1 MERLFCDSVYFGV
14 CISLVSYA
22 VGVALRRKT
31 GWGFMNPLLVSIV
44 LVIAALLVLGVDY
57 GSYSRGAAW
66 LSYLLTPATV
76 CLAVPLYQQVMDD
89 LKGEIARGVYAAGSR
104 IPSEMELAKSY
115 GVGRVTVRR
124 AIEELSRAGYLN
136 RQQGRGTFVCAPK
149 LKRKIRQKGDVQ
161 SFTEGCAANDMVP
174 GARLVSRTVVAATH
188 EDAAFFGVEPGCEL
202 IVVERVRTAD
212 GIPVMLENNA
222 FVLADHPYLQTLA
235 DEDLSDNSIFA
246 LVAEHS
252 GRAPLKSDP
261 CTVEIALA
269 DAQAAPLL
277 EVPVGEPLFYMEA
290 YFTDEDERPL
300 LLGRQKIVGSRYVF
314 DI

>member
-1 MERLFCDSVYFGV
+1 MAFDD
-14 CISLVSYA
+14 
-22 VGVALRRKT
+22 KT
-31 GWGFMNPLLVSIV
+31 DRS
-44 LVIAALLVLGVDY
+44 
-57 GSYSRGAAW
+57 GA
-66 LSYLLTPATV
+66 S
-76 CLAVPLYQQVMDD
+76 AVPLYQQVMDD

-115 GVGRVTVRR
+115 GVGRITVRR

-149 LKRKIRQKGDVQ
+149 LKRKIRQKDDVQ
-161 SFTEGCAANDMVP
+161 SFSDACRVNGMEP
-174 GARLVSRTVVAATH
+174 GACVISRKILPADSTEAQ
-188 EDAAFFGVEPGCEL
+188 FFGVPVGTDL
-202 IVVERVRTAD
+202 ICFVRVRTAD
-212 GIPVMLENNA
+212 GVPVMLENNA

-235 DEDLSDNSIFA
+235 DEDLTDNSIFA

-269 DAQAAPLL
+269 DTQTAPLL

>member
-1 MERLFCDSVYFGV
+1 MVADSKTDRTD
-14 CISLVSYA
+14 VS
-22 VGVALRRKT
+22 
-31 GWGFMNPLLVSIV
+31 
-44 LVIAALLVLGVDY
+44 
-57 GSYSRGAAW
+57 
-66 LSYLLTPATV
+66 
-76 CLAVPLYQQVMDD
+76 AVPLYQQVMDD
-89 LKGEIARGVYAAGSR
+89 LKGEIARGMYAAGSR

-115 GVGRVTVRR
+115 GVGRITVRR

-174 GARLVSRTVVAATH
+174 GARLVSRTVVAATR
-188 EDAAFFGVEPGCEL
+188 EDASFFGMEPGGGR
-202 IVVERVRTAD
+202 VGVERVRPGGGVA
-212 GIPVMLENNA
+212 VMLENNA
-222 FVLADHPYLQTLA
+222 FVLADHPYLQQIA
-235 DEDLSDNSIFA
+235 DEDLADNSIFA

-252 GRAPLKSDP
+252 GRVPLKSDP

-269 DAQAAPLL
+269 DAQVAPLL

-290 YFTDEDERPL
+290 CFTDEDKRPL

>member
-1 MERLFCDSVYFGV
+1 MVADSKTDRTD
-14 CISLVSYA
+14 VS
-22 VGVALRRKT
+22 
-31 GWGFMNPLLVSIV
+31 
-44 LVIAALLVLGVDY
+44 
-57 GSYSRGAAW
+57 
-66 LSYLLTPATV
+66 
-76 CLAVPLYQQVMDD
+76 AVPLYQQVMDD

-115 GVGRVTVRR
+115 GVGRITVRR

-149 LKRKIRQKGDVQ
+149 LKIVQKGDVQ
-161 SFTEGCAANDMVP
+161 SFTEACAANDMAA
-174 GARLVSRTVVAATH
+174 GARLVSRTVVAATR

-212 GIPVMLENNA
+212 GVPVMLENNA
-222 FVLADHPYLQTLA
+222 FVLADHPYLQQLA
-235 DEDLSDNSIFA
+235 DEDLADNSIFA
-246 LVAEHS
+246 LVAVHS

-269 DAQAAPLL
+269 DAQTAPLL

-290 YFTDEDERPL
+290 YFTDADERPL

>member
-1 MERLFCDSVYFGV
+1 MAADDKTERAD
-14 CISLVSYA
+14 VS
-22 VGVALRRKT
+22 
-31 GWGFMNPLLVSIV
+31 
-44 LVIAALLVLGVDY
+44 
-57 GSYSRGAAW
+57 
-66 LSYLLTPATV
+66 
-76 CLAVPLYQQVMDD
+76 AVPLYQQVMDD

-115 GVGRVTVRR
+115 GVGRITVRR

-149 LKRKIRQKGDVQ
+149 LKRKIRQKDDVQ
-161 SFTEGCAANDMVP
+161 SFSDACRVNGMEP
-174 GARLVSRTVVAATH
+174 GARVISRKILPADSTEAQ
-188 EDAAFFGVEPGCEL
+188 FFGVPVGTDL
-202 IVVERVRTAD
+202 ICVERVRTAD
-212 GIPVMLENNA
+212 GVPVMLENNA

-235 DEDLSDNSIFA
+235 DEDLIDNSIFA

-269 DAQAAPLL
+269 DVQAASLL

-290 YFTDEDERPL
+290 YFTDADGLPL
-300 LLGRQKIVGSRYVF
+300 LLGRQKIVGSRYLF

>member
-1 MERLFCDSVYFGV
+1 MATDDKTDRAGV
-14 CISLVSYA
+14 S
-22 VGVALRRKT
+22 
-31 GWGFMNPLLVSIV
+31 
-44 LVIAALLVLGVDY
+44 
-57 GSYSRGAAW
+57 
-66 LSYLLTPATV
+66 
-76 CLAVPLYQQVMDD
+76 AVPLYQQVMDD

-115 GVGRVTVRR
+115 GVGRITVRR

-161 SFTEGCAANDMVP
+161 SFTEGCAANDMVA
-174 GARLVSRTVVAATH
+174 GLVSRTVVAATR

-235 DEDLSDNSIFA
+235 AEDLTDNSIFA
-246 LVAEHS
+246 LVADHS

-269 DAQAAPLL
+269 DAQVAPLL

-290 YFTDEDERPL
+290 YFTDADERPL

>member
-1 MERLFCDSVYFGV
+1 MVADDKTERTE
-14 CISLVSYA
+14 VS
-22 VGVALRRKT
+22 
-31 GWGFMNPLLVSIV
+31 
-44 LVIAALLVLGVDY
+44 
-57 GSYSRGAAW
+57 
-66 LSYLLTPATV
+66 
-76 CLAVPLYQQVMDD
+76 AVPLYQQVMDD
-89 LKGEIARGVYAAGSR
+89 LKGEIARGVYASGSR

-149 LKRKIRQKGDVQ
+149 LKRKIVQKGDVQ
-161 SFTEGCAANDMVP
+161 SFSEGCAANDMV
-174 GARLVSRTVVAATH
+174 
-188 EDAAFFGVEPGCEL
+188 FFGVEPGCEL

-212 GIPVMLENNA
+212 GVPVMLENNA

-235 DEDLSDNSIFA
+235 DEDLTDNSIFA

-269 DAQAAPLL
+269 DAQVAPLL
-277 EVPVGEPLFYMEA
+277 EIPIGEPLFYMEA
-290 YFTDEDERPL
+290 YFTDADERPL

>member
-1 MERLFCDSVYFGV
+1 MPPTEGLTDG
-14 CISLVSYA
+14 
-22 VGVALRRKT
+22 K
-31 GWGFMNPLLVSIV
+31 
-44 LVIAALLVLGVDY
+44 AAI
-57 GSYSRGAAW
+57 
-66 LSYLLTPATV
+66 
-76 CLAVPLYQQVMDD
+76 PLYQQVIDII
-89 LKGEIARGVYAAGSR
+89 KNEINSGAYKAGAR
-104 IPSEMELAKSY
+104 IPNEFELAESY
-115 GVGRVTVRR
+115 KVGRVTVRR
-124 AIEELSRAGYLN
+124 AIEELVQQGYLTK
-136 RQQGRGTFVCAPK
+136 RQGKGTFVNAPK
-149 LKRKIRQKGDVQ
+149 LKRKIVQKGDVQ
-161 SFTEGCAANDMVP
+161 SFTEGCAANDMVA
-174 GARLVSRTVVAATH
+174 GARLVSRTVVAATR

-212 GIPVMLENNA
+212 GVPVMLENNA

-235 DEDLSDNSIFA
+235 DKDLTDNSIFA

-277 EVPVGEPLFYMEA
+277 EVPAGEALFYMEA

>member
-1 MERLFCDSVYFGV
+1 MPPTEGLTDG
-14 CISLVSYA
+14 
-22 VGVALRRKT
+22 K
-31 GWGFMNPLLVSIV
+31 
-44 LVIAALLVLGVDY
+44 AAI
-57 GSYSRGAAW
+57 
-66 LSYLLTPATV
+66 
-76 CLAVPLYQQVMDD
+76 PLYQQVIDII
-89 LKGEIARGVYAAGSR
+89 KNEINSGAYKAGAR
-104 IPSEMELAKSY
+104 IPNEFELAESY
-115 GVGRVTVRR
+115 KVGRVTVRR
-124 AIEELSRAGYLN
+124 AIEELVQQGYLTK
-136 RQQGRGTFVCAPK
+136 RQGKGTFVNAPK

-235 DEDLSDNSIFA
+235 AEDLTDNSIFA
-246 LVAEHS
+246 LVADHS

-269 DAQAAPLL
+269 DAQVAPLL

-290 YFTDEDERPL
+290 YFTDADERPL

>member
-1 MERLFCDSVYFGV
+1 
-14 CISLVSYA
+14 
-22 VGVALRRKT
+22 
-31 GWGFMNPLLVSIV
+31 
-44 LVIAALLVLGVDY
+44 
-57 GSYSRGAAW
+57 
-66 LSYLLTPATV
+66 
-76 CLAVPLYQQVMDD
+76 
-89 LKGEIARGVYAAGSR
+89 
-104 IPSEMELAKSY
+104 MELAKSY
-115 GVGRVTVRR
+115 GVGRITVRR

-235 DEDLSDNSIFA
+235 DEDLTDNSIFA

-269 DAQAAPLL
+269 DTQTAPLL

-290 YFTDEDERPL
+290 YFTDAAGASTARPPKDRGLALRVRHLTFTNRTTWNKFTAMASTVAACVVYIGQHRTTAGTSCRRSKPPHKEEHQHERT
-300 LLGRQKIVGSRYVF
+300 
-314 DI
+314 

>member
-1 MERLFCDSVYFGV
+1 MATDSKTERSERAE
-14 CISLVSYA
+14 VS
-22 VGVALRRKT
+22 
-31 GWGFMNPLLVSIV
+31 
-44 LVIAALLVLGVDY
+44 
-57 GSYSRGAAW
+57 
-66 LSYLLTPATV
+66 
-76 CLAVPLYQQVMDD
+76 AVPLYQQVMDD
-89 LKGEIARGVYAAGSR
+89 LKGEIARGVYAVGSR

-115 GVGRVTVRR
+115 GVGRITVRR

-149 LKRKIRQKGDVQ
+149 LKRKIRQKDDVQ
-161 SFTEGCAANDMVP
+161 SFSDACRVNGMEP
-174 GARLVSRTVVAATH
+174 GACVISRKILPADSTEAQ
-188 EDAAFFGVEPGCEL
+188 FFGVPVGTDL
-202 IVVERVRTAD
+202 ICVERVRTAD
-212 GIPVMLENNA
+212 GVPVMLENNA

-235 DEDLSDNSIFA
+235 DKDLTDNSIFA

-269 DAQAAPLL
+269 DAQAASLL

>member
-1 MERLFCDSVYFGV
+1 M
-14 CISLVSYA
+14 
-22 VGVALRRKT
+22 
-31 GWGFMNPLLVSIV
+31 
-44 LVIAALLVLGVDY
+44 
-57 GSYSRGAAW
+57 
-66 LSYLLTPATV
+66 
-76 CLAVPLYQQVMDD
+76 
-89 LKGEIARGVYAAGSR
+89 
-104 IPSEMELAKSY
+104 
-115 GVGRVTVRR
+115 
-124 AIEELSRAGYLN
+124 
-136 RQQGRGTFVCAPK
+136 
-149 LKRKIRQKGDVQ
+149 
-161 SFTEGCAANDMVP
+161 
-174 GARLVSRTVVAATH
+174 
-188 EDAAFFGVEPGCEL
+188 
-202 IVVERVRTAD
+202 VERVRTAD

-235 DEDLSDNSIFA
+235 DKDLTDNSIFA

-277 EVPVGEPLFYMEA
+277 EVPVGEPLFYMA

>member
-1 MERLFCDSVYFGV
+1 MAFDD
-14 CISLVSYA
+14 
-22 VGVALRRKT
+22 KT
-31 GWGFMNPLLVSIV
+31 GSSDVS
-44 LVIAALLVLGVDY
+44 
-57 GSYSRGAAW
+57 
-66 LSYLLTPATV
+66 
-76 CLAVPLYQQVMDD
+76 AVPLYQQVMDD
-89 LKGEIARGVYAAGSR
+89 LKGEIARGVYPAGSR
-104 IPSEMELAKSY
+104 IPAEMELAKSY

-188 EDAAFFGVEPGCEL
+188 EDAAFFDVEPGCEL
-202 IVVERVRTAD
+202 IVVERVR
-212 GIPVMLENNA
+212 
-222 FVLADHPYLQTLA
+222 
-235 DEDLSDNSIFA
+235 
-246 LVAEHS
+246 
-252 GRAPLKSDP
+252 RAPHKSDP
-261 CTVEIALA
+261 CTVEIARA

-290 YFTDEDERPL
+290 YFTDADERPL
-300 LLGRQKIVGSRYVF
+300 LLGRQKIVGLRYVF

>member
-1 MERLFCDSVYFGV
+1 MPPTEGLTDG
-14 CISLVSYA
+14 
-22 VGVALRRKT
+22 K
-31 GWGFMNPLLVSIV
+31 
-44 LVIAALLVLGVDY
+44 AAI
-57 GSYSRGAAW
+57 
-66 LSYLLTPATV
+66 
-76 CLAVPLYQQVMDD
+76 PLYQQVIDII
-89 LKGEIARGVYAAGSR
+89 KNEINSGAYKAGAR
-104 IPSEMELAKSY
+104 IPNEFELAENYK
-115 GVGRVTVRR
+115 VGRVTVRR
-124 AIEELSRAGYLN
+124 AIEELVQQGYLTK
-136 RQQGRGTFVCAPK
+136 RQGKGTFVNAPK

-235 DEDLSDNSIFA
+235 DKDLTDNSIFA

-269 DAQAAPLL
+269 DAQTAPLL

-290 YFTDEDERPL
+290 YFTDAGGRPL

>member
-1 MERLFCDSVYFGV
+1 MATDDKTDRAGV
-14 CISLVSYA
+14 S
-22 VGVALRRKT
+22 
-31 GWGFMNPLLVSIV
+31 
-44 LVIAALLVLGVDY
+44 
-57 GSYSRGAAW
+57 
-66 LSYLLTPATV
+66 
-76 CLAVPLYQQVMDD
+76 AVPLYQQVMDD

-161 SFTEGCAANDMVP
+161 SFSEGCAANDMAA
-174 GARLVSRTVVAATH
+174 GARLVSRTVVAATR
-188 EDAAFFGVEPGCEL
+188 EDAAFFG
-202 IVVERVRTAD
+202 VVERVRTAD
-212 GIPVMLENNA
+212 GVPVMLENNA

-235 DEDLSDNSIFA
+235 DKDLTDNSIFA
-246 LVAEHS
+246 LVAERS

-269 DAQAAPLL
+269 DARAASLL

-290 YFTDEDERPL
+290 YFTDADGRPL
-300 LLGRQKIVGSRYVF
+300 LLGRQKIVGSRYVL